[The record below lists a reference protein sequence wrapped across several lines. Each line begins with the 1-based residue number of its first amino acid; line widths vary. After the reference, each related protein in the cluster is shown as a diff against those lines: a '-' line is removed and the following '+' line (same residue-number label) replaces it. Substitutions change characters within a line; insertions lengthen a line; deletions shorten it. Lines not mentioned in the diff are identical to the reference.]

1 MDFLVI
7 PAYEPDYNLIKLI
20 KKIHHKSDFHIIVID
35 DGSSSKCQI
44 VFEQAEQYA
53 TVLRHQ
59 VNQGKGQALK
69 TAFTFIQTLKNYGT
83 VVTADADGQHKAW
96 DIFRVA
102 SKASENP
109 NRLILGAR
117 AFTGKVP
124 LRSRFG
130 NSLTRT
136 LFKLQTDVG
145 VSDTQTGLRAFTTN
159 MIPFMLKVEGQRYEY
174 EMNMLLEASKEYPIL
189 EVPIETVY
197 INDNQG
203 SHFRPIRD
211 GLMIYKNIFK
221 FALTSLSSFVVDY
234 IVYALA
240 LLFLAA
246 VPTSL
251 RILLAN
257 GIARVTSS
265 IFNYS
270 TNKKLVFKNDDSILK
285 TGTGYFSLAVVLFI
299 LDTLLIRLFYAVFG
313 LNLLIVKIIVGILLF
328 TVSWM
333 VQKRFIFKERTH
345 TAS

>member
-1 MDFLVI
+1 MDYLVI

-69 TAFTFIQTLKNYGT
+69 TAFTFIQALNIYGT
-83 VVTADADGQHKAW
+83 VVTADADGQHEVW

-109 NRLILGAR
+109 NQLILGAR

-130 NSLTRT
+130 NSLTRA
-136 LFKLQTDVG
+136 LFKVQTDVS
-145 VSDTQTGLRAFTTN
+145 VSDSQTGLRAFTTN

-174 EMNMLLEASKEYPIL
+174 EMNMLLEASKEYRIL

-221 FALTSLSSFVVDY
+221 FALTSLSSFIVDY

>member
-20 KKIHHKSDFHIIVID
+20 KKIHHKGDFHIIVID

-44 VFEQAEQYA
+44 VFEQAEHYA

-69 TAFTFIQTLKNYGT
+69 TAFTFIQALKNYGT

-109 NRLILGAR
+109 NQLILGAR

-130 NSLTRT
+130 NSLTRA
-136 LFKLQTDVG
+136 LFKAQTGVG

-221 FALTSLSSFVVDY
+221 FALTSLSSFIVDY

-270 TNKKLVFKNDDSILK
+270 TNKRLVFKNDDSILK